1 MKEKEITEELLRKI
15 KYLRDNY
22 GANGTEIARKF
33 RLPAALVNY
42 HLSKDKAKIYRET
55 FKRSVRNGDSV
66 GKKSL
71 FTDDE
76 IESMVELRNEGKSY
90 KTIGAIFNSN
100 HSTCRNYIL
109 RHVNKTDTKPREEE
123 GGTNEN

>member
-42 HLSKDKAKIYRET
+42 HLNKDKVKIYRDT
-55 FKRSVRNGDSV
+55 FKRYVRNGDSI
-66 GKKSL
+66 GRRSL
-71 FTDDE
+71 FTEDE
-76 IESMVELRNEGKSY
+76 IRSMVELRNEGKTY
-90 KTIGAIFNSN
+90 KIIGSTFNSN
-100 HSTCRNYIL
+100 HSTVRNYIL
-109 RHVNKTDTKPREEE
+109 RHVNKTKEE
-123 GGTNEN
+123 GGTTNEN